1 MLPHDVSNRS
11 CPEDWEY
18 EYEQPED
25 QPRTPQEPSLA
36 PSAPENYPQ
45 DKNYTHRSADAPDI
59 DSLAEDLAGASI
71 SPVAGSYPPSG
82 VYPSTA
88 SSGSYPPSGIYPSTA
103 SSGTYPTAGTGAY
116 PSAASTGTFP
126 SLASAGT
133 YSGAA
138 TYSAQSYGQQ
148 TYASPTPGW
157 QNHIK
162 TRDPYTDREEFDP
175 REQTVYVSVLCH
187 LTLYRL

>member
-11 CPEDWEY
+11 CLEDWEY
-18 EYEQPED
+18 EYEQPDD
-25 QPRTPQEPSLA
+25 QPRSVQEPSLA
-36 PSAPENYPQ
+36 PSAPENYPPG
-45 DKNYTHRSADAPDI
+45 NYTHKKAEAPDV

-71 SPVAGSYPPSG
+71 SPGTESYS
-82 VYPSTA
+82 
-88 SSGSYPPSGIYPSTA
+88 SGIYPSTA
-103 SSGTYPTAGTGAY
+103 NTGPYPAAGTGLY
-116 PSAASTGTFP
+116 AASTGTYP
-126 SLASAGT
+126 GT
-133 YSGAA
+133 A

-175 REQTVYVSVLCH
+175 REQTVCVSVPRR

>member
-11 CPEDWEY
+11 CPDDWEY

-25 QPRTPQEPSLA
+25 QPRSVQEPSLA
-36 PSAPENYPQ
+36 PSAPENYPP
-45 DKNYTHRSADAPDI
+45 DNYTHRKAEAPDV

-71 SPVAGSYPPSG
+71 SPGTGSY
-82 VYPSTA
+82 
-88 SSGSYPPSGIYPSTA
+88 PSGIYPSTA
-103 SSGTYPTAGTGAY
+103 NTGPYPAAGTGAY
-116 PSAASTGTFP
+116 PSAASTGTYP
-126 SLASAGT
+126 NVASAGP
-133 YSGAA
+133 YPGAA

-175 REQTVYVSVLCH
+175 REQTVCVSVPCH